1 MYFEKKGLL
10 YFDGN
15 DSYKNWGD
23 SEEGGLV
30 AILKGKPEVSMD
42 DFTLL
47 A

>member
-15 DSYKNWGD
+15 HSDKDWGD
-23 SEEGGLV
+23 SKEGGLV